1 MPGRDGGREI
11 GGEGS
16 LMTERPRGN
25 DPRFTI
31 DPHFTTA
38 AVRQGD
44 DPTAQAILSAAVQMI
59 AARGYHGTSVRDI
72 AGFAGL
78 SAGSIYNHFGSKHD
92 LLVTILVRGGEA
104 LVESTEK
111 ALLDAPANP
120 ADRLD
125 AIVRTHV
132 GVHAENPLESYIGN
146 SELRSLDAVAL
157 ERVIASRDAQQ
168 RIFDRVV
175 ADGVKRGVFLTTNPT
190 EASRFVVTAC
200 TAVAMWFRPTGP
212 ASEEQVIKRY
222 QAVAR
227 DAVGYRP

>member
-1 MPGRDGGREI
+1 
-11 GGEGS
+11 
-16 LMTERPRGN
+16 MT
-25 DPRFTI
+25 
-31 DPHFTTA
+31 FTTA
-38 AVRQGD
+38 AIRDSD
-44 DPTAQAILSAAVQMI
+44 DPTARVILSAAVQMI

-78 SAGSIYNHFGSKHD
+78 SAGSIYNHFGSKHE

-104 LVESTEK
+104 LVEATER
-111 ALLDAPANP
+111 ALLDAPAEP
-120 ADRLD
+120 AQRLD

-146 SELRSLDAVAL
+146 SELRSLDPVAL
-157 ERVIASRDAQQ
+157 ERVIANRDAQQ

-175 ADGVKRGVFLTTNPT
+175 ADGVRRGGFHTDNPV

-200 TAVAMWFRPTGP
+200 TAVAMWFRPGGAAT
-212 ASEEQVIKRY
+212 EEQVIARY

-227 DAVGYRP
+227 DAVGHRAR